1 MSVGTRRE
9 RERAKIRDSLV
20 QVALTVLEHEG
31 TAAVTVRRVAGEV
44 EYTAPVVYQHFA
56 NKEALLLA
64 LVEVGYARLHAR
76 MAAAAENAVAA
87 DGRILDTGRAYV
99 EFAAVHP
106 HLYQLM
112 NSADVDAHGRFRA
125 ATPVVRLVED
135 LMTNWAGAH
144 GIVLADPTETCEVA
158 WATLYGIAG
167 LGKLDTVGYARAA
180 HLADRALRALLL
192 SWRTHPDGDY
202 P

>member
-1 MSVGTRRE
+1 MSAGTRRE
-9 RERAKIRDSLV
+9 RERAKVRDSLV
-20 QVALTVLEHEG
+20 QVALTVLEREG

-64 LVEVGYARLHAR
+64 LVEVGYARLHTR
-76 MAAAAENAVAA
+76 MATAAGNAVTA
-87 DGRILDTGRAYV
+87 DDRVLDTGRAYV
-99 EFAAVHP
+99 TFAAVHP
-106 HLYQLM
+106 HLYRLM
-112 NSADVDAHGRFRA
+112 NGADVDAHDRFRA
-125 ATPVVRLVED
+125 AAPVVRLVED

-144 GIVLADPTETCEVA
+144 DIVLADPTETCEIT

-167 LGKLDTVGYARAA
+167 LGNLDTVGHARAA